1 MILKKNQEKF
11 VLQTQNLILVK
22 LRKVDAPFILELVN
36 SPGWLKYI
44 GDRNVHSILDAEQYL
59 QNGILKCYKEHGFG
73 FWLVKDSIKNQKL
86 GICGITKRESLDF
99 PDIGFAFLPKYQ
111 SMGYGYEAAMATL
124 KHAQKNL
131 RLERIVAI
139 VNKENMASNKLLIK
153 IGMRFEKVIC
163 FPDENRE
170 LNFYSI

>member
-1 MILKKNQEKF
+1 MILKKNQEEF

-22 LRKVDAPFILELVN
+22 LRKVDASFILELVN
-36 SPGWLKYI
+36 SPGWLQYI

-59 QNGILKCYKEHGFG
+59 QNGILKCYKEYGFG
-73 FWLVKDSIKNQKL
+73 FWLVKDIIKNQKL

-111 SMGYGYEAAMATL
+111 SMGYGYEAAIATL
-124 KHAQKNL
+124 KHVKENL

-139 VNKENMASNKLLIK
+139 ANVENVASNTLLIK
-153 IGMRFEKVIC
+153 IGMKFEKVILNSE
-163 FPDENRE
+163 ENRE

>member
-1 MILKKNQEKF
+1 MKKNQEQF

-44 GDRNVHSILDAEQYL
+44 GDRNVHSILEAEQYL
-59 QNGILKCYKEHGFG
+59 QNGILKCYKEYGFG
-73 FWLVKDSIKNQKL
+73 FWLVKDVIKNQKL

-111 SMGYGYEAAMATL
+111 SMGYGYEAAEATL
-124 KHAQKNL
+124 KYVQENL
-131 RLERIVAI
+131 RLEKIVAI
-139 VNKENMASNKLLIK
+139 ANLENVASNTLLKK
-153 IGMRFEKVIC
+153 IGMRFEKVIYSQ
-163 FPDENRE
+163 EANKE